1 MRDSAGAADG
11 KRVASDR
18 GHCRVMTDIRSTPN
32 LLGMRLAHRAML
44 ADTAR
49 FAALT
54 GELAATRT
62 PCPPRRVRAIADYL
76 GLLCD
81 SIHHHHRVEDEVL
94 WPTLTAAAGDAV
106 ELREL
111 TDDHAQLDPALAQ
124 IRTTCA
130 DLVARRPGAAADL
143 AERLTRL
150 HTVLDEHIADE
161 ERTVFPIITEYLT
174 TAQWERVEA
183 AARGGAVM
191 SFELPRMVAVCA
203 PTELAE
209 LRAEGGLPV
218 RVMLTVFGIGYRR
231 RERVLA
237 GG

>member
-1 MRDSAGAADG
+1 
-11 KRVASDR
+11 
-18 GHCRVMTDIRSTPN
+18 MTDIRSTPN

-49 FAALT
+49 LGVVV
-54 GELAATRT
+54 GELAAGGAS
-62 PCPPRRVRAIADYL
+62 CPPRRARALTEYL

-94 WPTLTAAAGDAV
+94 WPALTAAAGDAV

-111 TDDHAQLDPALAQ
+111 TDDHAQLEPALAE
-124 IRTTCA
+124 IRTLCA
-130 DLVARRPGAAADL
+130 DLVARRPGAAAAL

-174 TAQWERVEA
+174 TEQWATVEA
-183 AARGGAVM
+183 AARGGAVL
-191 SFELPRMVAVCA
+191 SFELPRMLAVGTRA
-203 PTELAE
+203 ELAE
-209 LRAEGGLPV
+209 LMAEGGLPL
-218 RVMLTVFGIGYRR
+218 RVMRTVFGIGYRR
-231 RERVLA
+231 RERALA
-237 GG
+237 GR

>member
-11 KRVASDR
+11 KQVASDD

-49 FAALT
+49 FAVLA
-54 GELAATRT
+54 GELAAGT
-62 PCPPRRVRAIADYL
+62 PCAPRRARAVAEYL

-130 DLVARRPGAAADL
+130 ELVARRPGAAADL

-161 ERTVFPIITEYLT
+161 ERTVFPIVTEYVT

-191 SFELPRMVAVCA
+191 SFELPRMVAVCTRA
-203 PTELAE
+203 ELAE
-209 LRAEGGLPV
+209 VMADGGLPL

-237 GG
+237 GR